1 MDISGYVINLMSAA
15 VAVGYMDQ
23 GFERKYS
30 GYRRRALFPAACV
43 VYFVTVT
50 FLNWL
55 VPFES
60 VLGFCYGIVLIIYAF
75 LALQGSPQDFLVAG
89 LLWVLIAL
97 ISTYGVYGI
106 MGIFTERDLD
116 VMLSAEG
123 EMLLYASMAAL
134 AVKYSLGKVVSVF
147 FRKQDNLRKED
158 NWIVAVSFLLL
169 ALLAM
174 GLFSLEAGLMG
185 PIGRYWLTV
194 GILADEAGIIAALA
208 GVYHRLGRYQREKLE
223 EQHRQEREKEQRE
236 NMLDLYRVGREINH
250 WRHDILAS
258 LGVLYRMQKNG
269 KYSEVESYLE
279 KMYGNLRNYPELP
292 QPTGNEGLDAA
303 LVKAVPRCRESGI
316 HLSYVVLG
324 KPKGI
329 DCVELGILLDNLL
342 SNGIEACLVS
352 GALKEIDLVL
362 QSHDSGLEIMQE
374 NGIGES
380 VLKNN
385 PGLKSSKEEG
395 ERHGYGMESI
405 YNTVEKYDG
414 EYEYWEE
421 EQRFCQRIFLNYRE
435 EK

>member
-1 MDISGYVINLMSAA
+1 MDISGYVVNLMSAA

-30 GYRRRALFPAACV
+30 GYRRRVLFTAACV
-43 VYFVTVT
+43 VYFVAVT

-236 NMLDLYRVGREINH
+236 NMLDL
-250 WRHDILAS
+250 
-258 LGVLYRMQKNG
+258 
-269 KYSEVESYLE
+269 
-279 KMYGNLRNYPELP
+279 
-292 QPTGNEGLDAA
+292 
-303 LVKAVPRCRESGI
+303 
-316 HLSYVVLG
+316 
-324 KPKGI
+324 
-329 DCVELGILLDNLL
+329 
-342 SNGIEACLVS
+342 
-352 GALKEIDLVL
+352 
-362 QSHDSGLEIMQE
+362 
-374 NGIGES
+374 
-380 VLKNN
+380 
-385 PGLKSSKEEG
+385 
-395 ERHGYGMESI
+395 
-405 YNTVEKYDG
+405 
-414 EYEYWEE
+414 
-421 EQRFCQRIFLNYRE
+421 
-435 EK
+435 

>member
-30 GYRRRALFPAACV
+30 GYRRRALFTAACV
-43 VYFVTVT
+43 VYFVAVT

-55 VPFES
+55 IPFES
-60 VLGFCYGIVLIIYAF
+60 VLGFCYGIILIVYAF
-75 LALQGSPQDFLVAG
+75 LALDGSPQDFLVAG
-89 LLWVLIAL
+89 LLWVLVAL
-97 ISTYGVYGI
+97 ISTYGVFGV
-106 MGIFTERDLD
+106 MGILTAKGLD
-116 VMLSAEG
+116 EMLMTEG
-123 EMLLYASMAAL
+123 EMLLYASLAAL
-134 AVKYSLGKVVSVF
+134 AVKYSLGRAVSAF
-147 FRKQDNLRKED
+147 IKKQDEFHKKD
-158 NWIVAVSFLLL
+158 NWIVAASFLLL
-169 ALLAM
+169 ALLVM
-174 GLFSLEAGLMG
+174 GLFSLEAGLAG
-185 PIGRYWLTV
+185 PAGRYWLTV

-208 GVYHRLGRYQREKLE
+208 GLYQKLGRYQREKME
-223 EQHRQEREKEQRE
+223 EQHRREREEEQRG
-236 NMLDLYRVGREINH
+236 NMRDLYRIGREINH
-250 WRHDILAS
+250 WRHDILGS

-279 KMYGNLRNYPELP
+279 KMYGNLQNYPELP
-292 QPTGNEGLDAA
+292 QSTGNEGLDAA

-316 HLSYVVLG
+316 RFSYVVLG
-324 KPKGI
+324 KPNGI
-329 DCVELGILLDNLL
+329 DCVELGILLDNLI
-342 SNGIEACLVS
+342 SNGIEACLVA

-362 QSHDSGLEIMQE
+362 QSYDSGLEIMQE